1 MVFDGDRVY
10 AKEAYGRTMPNSSWV
25 RGRVTRDDRRG
36 LFRYPRPMTKISE
49 PCVLLGGDENY
60 AHWLLRC
67 VLRLSLI
74 EGEPQLKQLPLL
86 LNDDCLSFQREYLDL
101 LEVSE
106 NRRRFLERDT
116 VVDCAEL
123 YVATQFRGHPRVAE
137 AVTWLRE
144 RLVSHLRPTGQAQRL
159 FVSLADS
166 TRRVLRNEAEIYER
180 LRGSGFVRIVPGQMR
195 VVDQMRAF
203 AAADVVVAAQGAAL
217 SNIVFCRP
225 GTRVISLARIEIKGV
240 DVFTWLAR
248 ELSLDLQNV
257 VAAQLAPDESVSD
270 PDSVRQDFEISPDAV
285 EAALRAVDIV

>member
-1 MVFDGDRVY
+1 
-10 AKEAYGRTMPNSSWV
+10 
-25 RGRVTRDDRRG
+25 
-36 LFRYPRPMTKISE
+36 
-49 PCVLLGGDENY
+49 
-60 AHWLLRC
+60 
-67 VLRLSLI
+67 
-74 EGEPQLKQLPLL
+74 
-86 LNDDCLSFQREYLDL
+86 
-101 LEVSE
+101 
-106 NRRRFLERDT
+106 
-116 VVDCAEL
+116 
-123 YVATQFRGHPRVAE
+123 
-137 AVTWLRE
+137 
-144 RLVSHLRPTGQAQRL
+144 
-159 FVSLADS
+159 
-166 TRRVLRNEAEIYER
+166 
-180 LRGSGFVRIVPGQMR
+180 MR